1 MWNDGGQE
9 DQGMLKRLWIAL
21 SLVLVIAQGAM
32 AEPYTLDAEGVVQ
45 EIDLV
50 AGSVIITG
58 FSYQV
63 PNNAKIK
70 VGGNLSSAAAL
81 VAGMKVFFTYLV
93 YEGIDA
99 EVAGMVDKHV
109 ITELQQLPDSY
120 VIEEF

>member
-1 MWNDGGQE
+1 
-9 DQGMLKRLWIAL
+9 MLKRLWITLMLAMT
-21 SLVLVIAQGAM
+21 IAQGAL
-32 AEPYTLDAEGVVQ
+32 AEPYTLDAEGIVQ

-50 AGSVIITG
+50 AGTVIITG

-63 PNNAKIK
+63 PGNAKIK
-70 VGGNLSSAAAL
+70 VSGNLSSAAAL
-81 VAGMKVFFTYLV
+81 VAGMKVYFTYLV

-120 VIEEF
+120 VLEEF